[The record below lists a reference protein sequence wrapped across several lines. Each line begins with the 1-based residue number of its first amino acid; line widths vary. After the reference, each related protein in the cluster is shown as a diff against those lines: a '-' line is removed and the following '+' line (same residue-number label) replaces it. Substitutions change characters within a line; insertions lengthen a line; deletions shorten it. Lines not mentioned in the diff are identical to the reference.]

1 MVVTQAMKRRWGIA
15 AAAVALVAYVIA
27 FVFFFDPQDV
37 DLGWDEWGILVG
49 AAIVQLGALWF
60 FGELFRQGVAA
71 TGTSIPSGLGYRAA
85 LVGSSV
91 ARLLPAGGAVTPV
104 AMSWTVRHEVS
115 GTSGAAVRATALN
128 YGGLILITAVGLL
141 LSTLTGVGDAEL
153 VGPLR
158 VIAGVALAIGLG
170 VVALA
175 SRLGSVRERLP
186 ESIRS
191 RIGEAM
197 VDLPVNLRAHGYVW
211 GRLAAEAVV
220 LGLVLI
226 AFDID
231 LGVLQIV
238 TAFGLTQLVA
248 GIPGTPGGLGFAE
261 AGLVGALAF
270 FGVGAG
276 VSVSPVLVYRVV
288 SYWIPAGGGLVA
300 GTSAF
305 LRSTADHND
314 GEAAAEA

>member
-1 MVVTQAMKRRWGIA
+1 MTQLAKRRWGIVGA
-15 AAAVALVAYVIA
+15 ALALVGYVIA
-27 FVFFFDPQDV
+27 FVFFFDRSQV
-37 DLGWDEWGILVG
+37 DLGWGAWAVLG
-49 AAIVQLGALWF
+49 AAALVQLAALWL

-71 TGTSIPSGLGYRAA
+71 TGTTISTGLGYRAA

-104 AMSWTVRHEVS
+104 AMSWTVRGEVS

-128 YGGLILITAVGLL
+128 YGGLILITAAGLL
-141 LSTLTGVGDAEL
+141 ISTATGVGDQDMT
-153 VGPLR
+153 GPLR
-158 VIAGVALAIGLG
+158 VIGGVALAIGLG

-175 SRLGSVRERLP
+175 SRLGSVREKLP
-186 ESIRS
+186 EWMRV
-191 RIGEAM
+191 RLGKAM

-220 LGLVLI
+220 LGLVLF

-231 LGVLQIV
+231 LGVVEIV
-238 TAFGLTQLVA
+238 TAFGLTQLAA

-261 AGLVGALAF
+261 AGLVGALVF

-276 VSVSPVLVYRVV
+276 VSLGPVLVYRVV
-288 SYWIPAGGGLVA
+288 SYWIPAGAGLVA
-300 GTSAF
+300 GTSSF
-305 LRSTADHND
+305 LQNTNQDD
-314 GEAAAEA
+314 GEPAPEA